1 MLHRMGEEK
10 LHFRINIVKQ
20 KLANAGHVLRASSGF
35 NALLVIEGESEVWRE
50 EDKRPT
56 QKNMDRWRYTV
67 DAEETV

>member
-35 NALLVIEGESEVWRE
+35 NALLVIEGESEV
-50 EDKRPT
+50 
-56 QKNMDRWRYTV
+56 
-67 DAEETV
+67 